1 MKEEV
6 VEEQAEGPRYLDGPK
21 LVEWLTRD
29 EGVRFERL
37 TDAQKRRWRD
47 WEAGERADLYG
58 AVDRILTSQGI
69 SMRLI
74 PDDCWAKDQRKE
86 RRPRLSNEEVRALRH
101 EALVLIKEGHSN
113 KQIADKLNVNNTTVG
128 KWRRKFAA

>member
-1 MKEEV
+1 MEETI
-6 VEEQAEGPRYLDGPK
+6 VEEPRYLDGPK
-21 LVEWLTRD
+21 LVEWLTKD
-29 EGVRFERL
+29 EGVKFERL

-74 PDDCWAKDQRKE
+74 PDDCWSRDQRKE
-86 RRPRLSNEEVRALRH
+86 RKARLSREEMQALRR
-101 EALVLIKEGHSN
+101 EALVLIKEGHDN
-113 KQIADKLNVNNTTVG
+113 KHIAQRLDVNNTTVG
-128 KWRRKFAA
+128 KWRKKFAA